1 MKLFLI
7 QLFGALLNLLLIED
21 ANCLNNQVTTER
33 KPLWVNEKK
42 ADIQFINTT
51 GESFGGYYHL
61 LVDFQENI
69 LTESMYCHFVIKLF
83 NSDGVQNMS
92 DISVDFDPEY
102 QTLKFHEINRYREGV
117 RTDELLNHEIRI
129 IQREADMERFL
140 YDGSMTAF
148 VNLGDMRE
156 GDILEYSYTIQGYNP
171 VYQGNF
177 FRNFYLEYNEP
188 VGEIYRR
195 IIAPEGKKLFFN
207 YLREAAEPV
216 VSKSDGRIEY
226 IWQEKDVK
234 ALVYDNN
241 VPSWHNASKVVDISS
256 FDSWSDV
263 NSLMISQYQ
272 ISETDLSRLRKEA
285 AGIFEGT
292 DKDSLLFSI
301 IHFVQ
306 DNIRYLAFES
316 GMNSI
321 KPESPVKVLAS
332 RFGDCKAKSLLLCGL
347 LKVYE
352 IEAFPVFVNSS
363 RIPDENQAFPSLN
376 RFNHCVVQINYNGKI
391 LNVDPTI
398 PNQGGTIH
406 DFFFP
411 DYGYGLLI
419 KEGTESLTFLKNNF
433 SSQTR
438 VSDYFKLDTIGGK
451 ASFKVITE
459 YCGSCADDQR
469 SFLQRTSSAVIK
481 QDYLKFYSE
490 TFPYIQASAPLKITD
505 DRTRNL
511 ITMEEEYTID
521 SIWVPDPKTPAKIN
535 LEVAAFVINSIY
547 SVPSSPMRTMPYALS
562 FPKNFTED
570 IYIDLP
576 EEWPVSPKSF
586 EVNDPA
592 FFFSYNSFYNDKQI
606 HLQYKYNT
614 LTAFLKADV
623 FNDFYTNH
631 ERIEEWLNYN
641 ISYTPQ
647 DAKSFSLSWLSLVFH
662 IIVLL
667 ISTYFAFRIYNHYNP
682 EINTTGDRP
691 IGGWLILIAIGLIVS
706 TITVIYQ
713 LFFDPT
719 FFNSSTWQAYLKPGN
734 RNILMFLLIVVEF
747 AFNSIL
753 LVYLVLIQIMFYKRR
768 NAAPRLI
775 IIFYSSYLIFL
786 VLDTFMAH
794 SLMPDSFTESERT
807 KSYYEIG
814 RNSIVTMIWIT
825 YFLKSLRVKETFT
838 RVYQ

>member
-7 QLFGALLNLLLIED
+7 QLFGVLLNLLLIED
-21 ANCLNNQVTTER
+21 ASCLNNQVTTER
-33 KPLWVNEKK
+33 KPSWVNEKK
-42 ADIQFINTT
+42 ADLQFNNTS

-69 LTESMYCHFVIKLF
+69 LTESIYCHFVIKLF

-102 QTLKFHEINRYREGV
+102 QTLTFHEINRYREGV
-117 RTDELLNHEIRI
+117 KTDELLNHDIRT

-140 YDGSMTAF
+140 YDGSRTAF
-148 VNLGDMRE
+148 VNLEDMRE
-156 GDILEYSYTIQGYNP
+156 GDILEYAYTIQGYNP
-171 VYQGNF
+171 VYQGNY
-177 FRNFYLEYNEP
+177 FRNFYLEYSDP
-188 VGEIYRR
+188 VGGIYRR

-207 YLREAAEPV
+207 YLGEAAEPLV
-216 VSKSDGRIEY
+216 IKSGGRIEY

-241 VPSWHNASKVVDISS
+241 VPSWYNASKVVDISS
-256 FDSWSDV
+256 FDKWSDV
-263 NSLMISQYQ
+263 NSLMVSQYR

-285 AGIFEGT
+285 AAIFDGT

-321 KPESPVKVLAS
+321 KPESPVKVMAS
-332 RFGDCKAKSLLLCGL
+332 RFGDCKAKSLLLCAL

-352 IEAFPVFVNSS
+352 IDAFPVFVNSS
-363 RIPDENQAFPSLN
+363 RIPDESQAFPSVN

-398 PNQGGTIH
+398 PNQGGNID

-411 DYGYGLLI
+411 DYGYGLII
-419 KEGTESLTFLKNNF
+419 KEGTDSLTFLKNNY

-438 VSDYFKLDTIGGK
+438 VSDYFKLDTVGGK

-459 YCGSCADDQR
+459 YSGSCADDQR
-469 SFLQRTSSAVIK
+469 YYLQGTSSGVIK
-481 QDYLKFYSE
+481 QNYLKFYSE
-490 TFPYIQASAPLKITD
+490 AFPYIQASAPVKITD

-511 ITMEEEYTID
+511 ITMEEEYTVD
-521 SIWVPDPKTPAKIN
+521 SIWVHDGKTPAKIN
-535 LEVAAFVINSIY
+535 FEVGAFVINSIY

-562 FPKNFTED
+562 FPKNYTED
-570 IYIDLP
+570 IYINLP
-576 EEWPVSPKSF
+576 EEWTVTPKSF
-586 EVNDPA
+586 EMNDSA
-592 FFFSYNSFYNDKQI
+592 FFFSYNSFYNDRQI

-614 LTAFLKADV
+614 LTTFLQADA

-631 ERIEEWLNYN
+631 ERIEEWLYYN
-641 ISYTPQ
+641 ISYTPE
-647 DAKSFSLSWLSLVFH
+647 ATKSFSFSWLSLVFY
-662 IIVLL
+662 IIILL
-667 ISTYFAFRIYNHYNP
+667 FSTYFAFRIYNHYNP
-682 EINTTGDRP
+682 EINTTGDRQ
-691 IGGWLILIAIGLIVS
+691 IGGWLILIAIGLIIS
-706 TITVIYQ
+706 TITVTFQ
-713 LFFDPT
+713 LFFEPT
-719 FFNSSTWQAYLKPGN
+719 FFNRSTWQIYLEPEN
-734 RNILMFLLIVVEF
+734 RNIPMFLLIVAEF
-747 AFNSIL
+747 TFNSIL
-753 LVYLVLIQIMFYKRR
+753 LVYLVLIQIMFYQRR
-768 NAAPRLI
+768 NAVPRLI

-786 VLDTFMAH
+786 VLDTFLAY
-794 SLMPDSFTESERT
+794 SLLPDSFTESEKT

-814 RNSIVTMIWIT
+814 RNSIASMIWIA
-825 YFLKSLRVKETFT
+825 YLLKSLRVKETFT
-838 RVYQ
+838 RVSR